1 MIYTSYKKIDEA
13 GRVVI
18 SKDIRKKLSIQCN
31 DLLKLDVEENAIVIK
46 KAEPCCEFCGSE
58 ENLVEYMGKNICR
71 DCIGTLKKKK

>member
-31 DLLKLDVEENAIVIK
+31 DILKLDVEGNAIVIK

-58 ENLVEYMGKNICR
+58 ENLVEFMGKCICNN
-71 DCIGTLKKKK
+71 CIDTLNKKD